1 MKSKDL
7 PTAMKN
13 KHENGD
19 GRATIHRDLGEGV
32 SKQAIILWIEMI
44 NNTGSINLCE
54 PSGGTRI
61 VRTSANMHQFQ
72 S

>member
-1 MKSKDL
+1 
-7 PTAMKN
+7 MKN

-44 NNTGSINLCE
+44 NNTGSINFCE
-54 PSGGTRI
+54 PPGGKRI
-61 VRTSANMHQFQ
+61 VRTSANVHQFQ